1 MGLLVVSA
9 AKMVMLLYPSAA
21 IVMMVMRRL
30 RVENASVY
38 VSPFSVNAIHLY
50 SLKYRK

>member
-1 MGLLVVSA
+1 MSA

-21 IVMMVMRRL
+21 IVMLVMRRL
-30 RVENASVY
+30 RVENASV
-38 VSPFSVNAIHLY
+38 SPFSVNAIRLY